1 MVMREL
7 CCVEMIIGTSGY
19 FRWGLRRVR
28 DWIVQALADLKAAH
42 DLLNSSNYAWACFA
56 GHQAAEKAL
65 KAILEHFGTPST
77 GHNLLEHLAEVSVHV
92 EVSEELRDDCKTL
105 NRYYIPTRYLN
116 AFSSGAPAEMCDEKD
131 AREAYLRAERVV
143 RFAQRITGIAQG

>member
-7 CCVEMIIGTSGY
+7 CFVEMIIGTSGY

-28 DWIVQALADLKAAH
+28 DWIVQALADLKAAQ

-56 GHQAAEKAL
+56 SHQAAEKAL

-77 GHNLLEHLAEVSVHV
+77 GHNLLELLAEVSAHV
-92 EVSEELRDDCKTL
+92 EVSEDLRDDCKTL
-105 NRYYIPTRYLN
+105 NRYYIPTRYPN
-116 AFSSGAPAEMCDEKD
+116 AFSSGAPAEMYDEKD
-131 AREAYLRAERVV
+131 AREAYSRAEGVV

>member
-1 MVMREL
+1 MGMREL
-7 CCVEMIIGTSGY
+7 CYVGMIIGTSGY

-28 DWIVQALADLKAAH
+28 DQIVQALADLKAAH

-56 GHQAAEKAL
+56 SHQAAEKAL

-77 GHNLLEHLAEVSVHV
+77 AHNLLELLAEVSAHV

-105 NRYYIPTRYLN
+105 NRYYISTRHPN
-116 AFSSGAPAEMCDEKD
+116 AFSSGAPVEMYDEKD

>member
-1 MVMREL
+1 
-7 CCVEMIIGTSGY
+7 MIIGTSGY

-77 GHNLLEHLAEVSVHV
+77 GHNLLELLAEVSAHV
-92 EVSEELRDDCKTL
+92 EISEELREDCKTL

-116 AFSSGAPAEMCDEKD
+116 AFSSGAPAEMYDEKG
-131 AREAYLRAERVV
+131 AREAYSRAERVV
-143 RFAQRITGIAQG
+143 RFAQRIAGIAQG